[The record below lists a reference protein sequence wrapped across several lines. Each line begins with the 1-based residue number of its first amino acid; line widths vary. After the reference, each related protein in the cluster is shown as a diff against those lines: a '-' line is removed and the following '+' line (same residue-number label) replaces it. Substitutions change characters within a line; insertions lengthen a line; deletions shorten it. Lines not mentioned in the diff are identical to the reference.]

1 MRIGIV
7 TTWFERGAS
16 YVSRQFME
24 QLQQTDEVFIYA
36 RGGEKYAKG
45 NPKWDLPNVH
55 WGKRNWADWTVY
67 GSTFIDKSDFKKWIF
82 NKKIDIVFFNEQRW
96 FPVLLWCKDWNIK
109 TAAYVDY
116 YTEDLIPLYN
126 LYDCLIC
133 NTKRHA
139 FAFRN
144 NPNTHYLKWG
154 TNLSLYKPS
163 EEIHDKLIFFNS
175 AGMDPV
181 RKGTDLTI
189 KAFYQLKNRKNAKL
203 LIHTQVALDKCIPEV
218 QPLIDEM
225 KVEGSLEVIE
235 KTVTAPG
242 LYYRADVYVYPSR
255 LDGIGLTLM
264 EAAASGLACVTI
276 DNAPM
281 NEFIEDSFG
290 RVCDVDY
297 YYSRSDGYYWP
308 ISVASVDSLSKV
320 LEKFVDGQENLVSMK
335 KKAREYAERDLDFN
349 KNMAP
354 LHRLFEQTQFQLDK
368 DSYESLSA
376 IVNSKKNKLNS
387 WRKPFWEVYYLLRKK
402 ARPF

>member
-1 MRIGIV
+1 MKIGII

-24 QLQQTDEVFIYA
+24 QLQKTDEVFIYA

-45 NPKWDLPNVH
+45 NPKWDMPNVH
-55 WGKRNWADWTVY
+55 WGKRSWADWTVY
-67 GSTFIDKSDFKKWIF
+67 GSTFIDKNDFKKWII
-82 NKKIDIVFFNEQRW
+82 NNKIDLVFFNEQRW
-96 FPVLLWCKDWNIK
+96 LNVLLWCKDWNIR

-116 YTEDLIPLYN
+116 YTEDMIPFYN

-163 EEIHDKLIFFNS
+163 KEKHSQLTFFNS

-189 KAFYQLKNRKNAKL
+189 KAFYQIKNRKNAKL
-203 LIHTQVALDKCIPEV
+203 LIHTQVPLDKCIPDV

-225 KVEGSLEVIE
+225 TVEGSIEVIE

-242 LYYRADVYVYPSR
+242 LYFRADVYVYPSR

-308 ISVASVDSLSKV
+308 ISVASIDSLSKI
-320 LEKFVDGQENLVSMK
+320 LEKFIDGQENLVSMK
-335 KKAREYAERDLDFN
+335 EKAREYAERELDFN

-354 LHRLFEQTQFQLDK
+354 LHHLFEQTQFLYDK
-368 DSYESLSA
+368 ESYESLSA
-376 IVNSKKNKLNS
+376 IVNSKKNRLNS
-387 WRKPFWEVYYLLRKK
+387 WMKPFWEVYYLIRKG